1 MNKILTIFL
10 GLVLVASFSVGSSV
24 VETPDAPTTD
34 GATTDGAAADTT
46 TSDATGTDNQNSG
59 NNPDGASNTEIIIG
73 EGISNQDQGQT
84 QGQGQATYV
93 NASSNNNNT
102 NIAAN
107 TNTNSAIATNNN
119 TNVNIIKVGSPENN
133 IAIMIVSKIKQT
145 TGDNNAQNSQT
156 NKQNFQA
163 PCPHPGPGP
172 CPHIHPH
179 QPNMVAA
186 AGEPIHKVTLPE
198 EGDPA
203 DPVGMQEAGLNIGS
217 LIVGLV
223 GILGGLVASR
233 FGS

>member
-24 VETPDAPTTD
+24 VETPDATTTD
-34 GATTDGAAADTT
+34 AAATDNQAT
-46 TSDATGTDNQNSG
+46 DASATDNQNSDS
-59 NNPDGASNTEIIIG
+59 NPDGASNTEIIIG
-73 EGISNQDQGQT
+73 EDINKQDQGQT
-84 QGQGQATYV
+84 QGQGQATIV

-107 TNTNSAIATNNN
+107 TNTNSATATNNN
-119 TNVNIIKVGSPENN
+119 ANVNIIKVGSPENN

-156 NKQNFQA
+156 NTQNF
-163 PCPHPGPGP
+163 PGPYPHP
-172 CPHIHPH
+172 HPH
-179 QPNMVAA
+179 QPSMVAAPQVAA
-186 AGEPIHKVTLPE
+186 AGEPIHQVTLPE
-198 EGDPA
+198 EG
-203 DPVGMQEAGLNIGS
+203 DPVGMQEAGLNVGS
-217 LIVGLV
+217 LIMGLV